1 MQTFGLNYDVKP
13 GRTEDFKETML
24 KLITRMQDAEGHVE
38 TRLYSDVAQPNSM
51 MIYSNWKTKAQFT
64 DFVRSG
70 AFQKELS
77 DAVAML
83 ENMPTHFAGQ
93 NIRLIKPPE

>member
-13 GRTEDFKETML
+13 ERTEDFKKTLMQ
-24 KLITRMQDAEGHVE
+24 LIESMQSCDGHIE

-64 DFVRSG
+64 DFVRSDTFEQ
-70 AFQKELS
+70 ARN
-77 DAVAML
+77 DAVNML
-83 ENMPTHFAGQ
+83 ESKPTHLAGQ
-93 NIRLIKPPE
+93 NIRLIKPPK